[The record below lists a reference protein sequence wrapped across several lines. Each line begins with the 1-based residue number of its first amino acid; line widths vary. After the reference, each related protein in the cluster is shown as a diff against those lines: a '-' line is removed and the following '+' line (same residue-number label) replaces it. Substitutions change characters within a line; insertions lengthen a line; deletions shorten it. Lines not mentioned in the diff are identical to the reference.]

1 MAAPKALTDRG
12 RAAAAPT
19 LLILLATACTPPTP
33 WFVDIA
39 PSANVPFAY
48 HTGATGRLW
57 MPEVMGGGV
66 ALFDYDADGDLDLY
80 FTNGNDR
87 LPQAVD
93 AAEGA
98 GPTDRLYRRDPDG
111 RYTDVTAA
119 AHIADNGYG
128 MGVAAA
134 DYDNDGHVDLYVA
147 AFGPDHLLH
156 NQGDGTFADVSASAG
171 ITETQ
176 WSSAAAWLDYDRDGW
191 LDLYVARYI
200 AWRPDVPCQDRDGNA
215 DYCGPAAFADVRD
228 MLWHNEGGAR
238 FTDATERAGIDRVTY
253 AGLGVTVDDFDDDG
267 WPDLF
272 VANDG
277 DPNVLWRNRGDGTF
291 DNVAVP
297 WGAAYNLTGE
307 AEAGMGVVADDLT
320 GDGQS
325 DVVVTHLHA
334 ETNTFYARR
343 TAGAGFDD
351 LTLPSGLG
359 LPSYPLTGF
368 GIAAFDAEL
377 DGDLDI
383 AIANGRVHR
392 SLPALPGAAPA
403 APWDALAE
411 PKLLQMN
418 DGTGRF
424 DTLDIHHAN
433 DDGSCGLCA
442 DIDIARGLAPG
453 DLDSDGDLD
462 LVVAN
467 IESPA
472 RLYDNRAPRQG
483 HWLAVRAVDPRLKR
497 DAIGARVIVDA
508 GGRRHRRFV
517 RTSGSYQSSVPAT
530 VHVGLGVATAVDGI
544 AIWWPDGLEES
555 FEVDCVDC
563 AVELRRGEG
572 VVAP

>member
-1 MAAPKALTDRG
+1 
-12 RAAAAPT
+12 
-19 LLILLATACTPPTP
+19 
-33 WFVDIA
+33 
-39 PSANVPFAY
+39 
-48 HTGATGRLW
+48 
-57 MPEVMGGGV
+57 
-66 ALFDYDADGDLDLY
+66 
-80 FTNGNDR
+80 
-87 LPQAVD
+87 
-93 AAEGA
+93 
-98 GPTDRLYRRDPDG
+98 
-111 RYTDVTAA
+111 
-119 AHIADNGYG
+119 

-147 AFGPDHLLH
+147 AFGPDHLLR
-156 NQGDGTFADVSASAG
+156 NQGDGTFADVSAGAG

-176 WSSAAAWLDYDRDGW
+176 WSSSAAWLDYDRDGW

-215 DYCGPAAFADVRD
+215 DYCGPAAFGDVRD

-238 FTDATERAGIDRVTY
+238 FTDASARAGIDRVAY

-277 DPNVLWRNRGDGTF
+277 DPNILWRNRGDGTF
-291 DNVAVP
+291 DNVALA

-320 GDGQS
+320 GDGRT
-325 DVVVTHLHA
+325 DAVVTHLHA

-383 AIANGRVHR
+383 VVANGRVHR

-403 APWDALAE
+403 GPWAALAE
-411 PKLLQMN
+411 PKLLQLN
-418 DGTGRF
+418 DGVGNFETV
-424 DTLDIHHAN
+424 
-433 DDGSCGLCA
+433 GSSNGSNGSNGSNRSQATTSAAPCGLCA
-442 DIDIARGLAPG
+442 DTDISRGLAAG
-453 DLDSDGDLD
+453 DLDADGDLD
-462 LVVAN
+462 IVVAN
-467 IESPA
+467 VESPA

-483 HWLAVRAVDPRLKR
+483 HWLAVRAVDPRLQR
-497 DAIGARVIVDA
+497 DAIGARLFLDA
-508 GGRRHRRFV
+508 GGRRQRRFI
-517 RTSGSYQSSVPAT
+517 RTSGSYQSSVPAIA
-530 VHVGLGVATAVDGI
+530 HFGLGTATSVDRVAVR
-544 AIWWPDGLEES
+544 WPDGLEES
-555 FEVDCVDC
+555 FGIDCVDC

-572 VVAP
+572 VAAP